1 VAYQPPAGQRLDLN
15 RFNDASE
22 LSLTTLVGNGGIR
35 GAVTTNSLET
45 FSRCGFDQL
54 DPCFPGALR
63 EAHLTDF
70 ASDNPTLSRVLVSW
84 NAPSDTLVNN
94 LPAGARD
101 VSRFDTI
108 QFRTGLDYRD
118 TRNNGSVP
126 PRQFSVVLEDGSS
139 LVSVST
145 AAQLGNNDLGIP
157 PGNVAPTAVMNTL
170 RLPLD
175 NFHGM
180 NLADLRRV
188 TLRFDGTAGGTAL
201 FSDVAFAGEPVQA
214 RCQASQSFL
223 VGDRAS
229 VSAPGTTAP
238 AILNSGGGETR
249 IGSHAHAVGIT
260 SVGQVNV
267 LDQATVNGRIVSA
280 STVTISPSATVN
292 GPVSRFAS
300 VSLPGLPSLPAFP
313 PPTGGSFNVNT
324 GSSRSPAPGSY
335 GSVNVSTGGTLNLST
350 GNYFFTSL
358 ILNSGSTVH
367 VTATTRIYVLTTL
380 NLGVTFTNASNAV
393 QPIVL
398 GFAGTNLNLNVRFD
412 GTLIAPNAVVS
423 LGAGSP
429 ITFTGSFF
437 AHMLQLNPDM
447 ILVCMQAPVAG
458 PGPVDTCTDGIRD
471 GTETDIDCGGSS
483 CPKCA
488 NGKTC
493 GVGSDCSSG
502 TCTGGI
508 CSPPGNVTATLNV
521 FTDWGGGYCAT
532 IRVTNGAAMPTTT
545 WSVGLDLN
553 QSSTYTSW
561 NGLFSGGSGV
571 ISVAPGFDWN
581 RIIQPG
587 ASNESVGFCV
597 NRNVPNSGTLAFVTN
612 ASGTF

>member
-1 VAYQPPAGQRLDLN
+1 MAYQPPAGQRLDLN

-201 FSDVAFAGEPVQA
+201 FSDVAF
-214 RCQASQSFL
+214 R
-223 VGDRAS
+223 
-229 VSAPGTTAP
+229 
-238 AILNSGGGETR
+238 
-249 IGSHAHAVGIT
+249 
-260 SVGQVNV
+260 
-267 LDQATVNGRIVSA
+267 
-280 STVTISPSATVN
+280 
-292 GPVSRFAS
+292 
-300 VSLPGLPSLPAFP
+300 
-313 PPTGGSFNVNT
+313 
-324 GSSRSPAPGSY
+324 
-335 GSVNVSTGGTLNLST
+335 
-350 GNYFFTSL
+350 
-358 ILNSGSTVH
+358 
-367 VTATTRIYVLTTL
+367 
-380 NLGVTFTNASNAV
+380 
-393 QPIVL
+393 
-398 GFAGTNLNLNVRFD
+398 
-412 GTLIAPNAVVS
+412 
-423 LGAGSP
+423 
-429 ITFTGSFF
+429 
-437 AHMLQLNPDM
+437 
-447 ILVCMQAPVAG
+447 
-458 PGPVDTCTDGIRD
+458 
-471 GTETDIDCGGSS
+471 
-483 CPKCA
+483 
-488 NGKTC
+488 
-493 GVGSDCSSG
+493 
-502 TCTGGI
+502 
-508 CSPPGNVTATLNV
+508 
-521 FTDWGGGYCAT
+521 
-532 IRVTNGAAMPTTT
+532 
-545 WSVGLDLN
+545 
-553 QSSTYTSW
+553 
-561 NGLFSGGSGV
+561 
-571 ISVAPGFDWN
+571 
-581 RIIQPG
+581 
-587 ASNESVGFCV
+587 
-597 NRNVPNSGTLAFVTN
+597 
-612 ASGTF
+612 